1 MSGLSAGGRFGRS
14 PDADGCEKSREFGF
28 QLRAYVLP
36 YRPLMDWPCFPIEI
50 VPPDQF
56 TPSFCP
62 RPNCS
67 QHRVEPMSFRYR
79 RLRATYQRR
88 CDGRVVP
95 RFVCRACRRGFSQQ
109 TYAASY
115 YLKRPELTV
124 PIAQGI
130 VNGGAHRQIA
140 RVAGCAPST
149 VTKRVARLGRHA
161 QLLHR
166 MCFSALPGIT
176 EPINYDDF
184 ETFTGTQYHP
194 CGVGTSVGHHSW
206 FVYGLGF
213 APHRRGGH
221 LSPVQ
226 RQRQARWD
234 RRGGKPA
241 RDPYAH
247 ALHRQLDV
255 LIPKACVK
263 PLRLV
268 SDDKKDYARAIER
281 HPLGHQVQ
289 HLIHPNPKRGPKGAK
304 RTPEAQERDRA
315 MFPID
320 ALHGFVRHSVKAHAR
335 ETIAF
340 GRRSEAQLERAHL
353 FAVFRNLV
361 KRRSERRPGSI
372 SPAMWLGLTET
383 RWTWERVFAKRLQP
397 SRIDGGAAWPEL
409 YDRQMRT
416 PTLTRT
422 PAHRLKL
429 AY

>member
-1 MSGLSAGGRFGRS
+1 V
-14 PDADGCEKSREFGF
+14 
-28 QLRAYVLP
+28 Y
-36 YRPLMDWPCFPIEI
+36 WPCSQIES
-50 VPPDQF
+50 VPHDQF

-62 RPNCS
+62 RPDCP
-67 QHRVEPMSFRYR
+67 QHRVEPTAFRYR

-88 CDGRVVP
+88 CDRRVVP
-95 RFVCRACRRGFSQQ
+95 RFLCRACRHGFSQQ
-109 TYAASY
+109 SFAVSY
-115 YLKRPELTV
+115 YLKRPELTI
-124 PIAQGI
+124 PIARGI

-166 MCFSALPGIT
+166 LCLATLAGIA
-176 EPINYDDF
+176 EPVNYDDF

-194 CGVGTSVGHHSW
+194 CGIGTSVGHHSW
-206 FVYGLGF
+206 FVYGVGF

-226 RQRQARWD
+226 RRRQAGWD
-234 RRGGKPA
+234 RRDGRPPRDSYA
-241 RDPYAH
+241 R

-255 LIPKACVK
+255 LIPKARVH
-263 PLRLV
+263 PLLLV
-268 SDDKKDYARAIER
+268 SDDKKDYARALRR
-281 HPLGHQVQ
+281 HPLGGQVR
-289 HLIHPNPKRGPKGAK
+289 HLVFPNPKRGPKGSK
-304 RTPEAQERDRA
+304 RTPKASARDRA

-320 ALHGFVRHSVKAHAR
+320 TLHGFMRHSVKAHAR

-372 SPAMWLGLTET
+372 TPAMWLGLTDV
-383 RWTWERVFAKRLQP
+383 RWTWERVFAERLQP
-397 SRIDGGAAWPEL
+397 SRIRDGAAWPDL
-409 YDRQMRT
+409 YNRQMRT

-422 PAHRLKL
+422 PPHRLRL